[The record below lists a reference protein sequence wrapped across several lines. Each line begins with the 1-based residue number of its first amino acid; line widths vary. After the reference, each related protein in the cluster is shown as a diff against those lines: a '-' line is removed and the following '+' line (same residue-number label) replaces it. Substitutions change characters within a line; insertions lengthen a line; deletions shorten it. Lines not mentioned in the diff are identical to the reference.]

1 MTYAIVFSSITGNTA
16 ALADHLHS
24 MLPADSCVYFGDVS
38 KEAANIDADL
48 FFVGFR
54 TENDGTCDSKSRVFL
69 KNLND
74 KTVILFGT
82 SGYEM
87 DKAELNRVMS
97 ATSKHVPVSSTVIP
111 GVICP
116 CLPALKITDDFDEWA
131 KIFMKRN

>member
-16 ALADHLHS
+16 ALADYLHS

-38 KEAANIDADL
+38 REAAKLDADL

-54 TENDGTCDSKSRVFL
+54 TEDDGTCDSKSRVFL
-69 KNLND
+69 KALND
-74 KTVILFGT
+74 KTVVLFGT

-87 DKAELNRVMS
+87 DKNELDRVMS
-97 ATSKHVPVSSTVIP
+97 AAAKHVPVSSTVIT

-116 CLPALKITDDFDEWA
+116 CLPTLQISDEFDQWA
-131 KIFMKRN
+131 QSFKK

>member
-16 ALADHLHS
+16 ALADYLHS

-38 KEAANIDADL
+38 REAAKMAADL

-54 TENDGTCDSKSRVFL
+54 TEDDGTCDSKSRVFL
-69 KNLND
+69 KELHD

-87 DKAELNRVMS
+87 DKAELDRVM
-97 ATSKHVPVSSTVIP
+97 AAAAKHVPVSSTVIP

-116 CLPALKITDDFDEWA
+116 CLPTLQITDEFEQWA
-131 KIFMKRN
+131 QSFRQ